1 MKITKTLRN
10 YEIIDIA
17 NRLNNRDSIINSKD
31 TDKKLPVRILWTI
44 NGNVKAIKSVLDRI
58 TEAEQKINEE
68 YFNEEKS
75 NSTENGQLEIKAE
88 YRQEFIDKK
97 KQLMEIENEVEIT
110 MIKLD
115 ELESFNFVPSDFA
128 SIEFMVTDEE

>member
-17 NRLNNRDSIINSKD
+17 NRLNNPDSIINSKD

>member
-17 NRLNNRDSIINSKD
+17 NRLNNPDSIINSKD
-31 TDKKLPVRILWTI
+31 TDKKLPVRLLWTI